1 MQRELCLLK
10 MLKSTLK
17 IANKEKKL
25 NRKAMITIVMR
36 LKKLKMMNLVITMME
51 MQPIRKKTMNL
62 SKKIKKIP
70 IRKKMTN
77 LSKKKKRIKQ
87 NQKKMMKMRTCRK
100 KNLVIMIWIRKTK
113 KLANTK
119 EKNSSP
125 SLFSAHKTSKTSKL
139 VRINNDQV
147 KIYESIQ
154 GDAFEAGS
162 KHTRITY
169 YVKKEAEVSGET
181 YYL

>member
-25 NRKAMITIVMR
+25 NRKAMITILMR
-36 LKKLKMMNLVITMME
+36 LKK
-51 MQPIRKKTMNL
+51 
-62 SKKIKKIP
+62 
-70 IRKKMTN
+70 
-77 LSKKKKRIKQ
+77 
-87 NQKKMMKMRTCRK
+87 MKEEKSSNNDMDSENK
-100 KNLVIMIWIRKTK
+100 EIE
-113 KLANTK
+113 ANTK
-119 EKNSSP
+119 EKSSSP

-169 YVKKEAEVSGET
+169 YVKKEAEV
-181 YYL
+181 